1 MTTRIE
7 HDDALDELPAAM
19 RNSIVAL
26 SHAVAKREAA
36 RKSVV
41 RAVEHARQHGAS
53 WEWVAACLQISRQ
66 AAWEAYHEPT
76 DLERLG
82 MDAADRASHSP
93 MKPMAEGTQIH
104 PATLKLRSTV
114 RYGSVGSG
122 PPSQWART

>member
-7 HDDALDELPAAM
+7 HDEVLDELPAAM

-36 RKSVV
+36 RISVV
-41 RAVEHARQHGAS
+41 QAVERARRQGAT
-53 WEWVAACLQISRQ
+53 WEWIGACLQISRQ

-76 DLERLG
+76 ELERLG
-82 MDAADRASHSP
+82 MDAADRASHSS

-104 PATLKLRSTV
+104 PATFE
-114 RYGSVGSG
+114 
-122 PPSQWART
+122 A